1 MRNGRAAWVATSV
14 FAVAWAGGVACSS
27 GGSDPQAE
35 NHTGVC
41 TPNAP
46 QACQCPT
53 GQPGTQQCAPDGS
66 AWLDCVCDG
75 GIGGTGGGT
84 VGAGGGAT
92 TTCTPSYTQGCTCP
106 DGVASFQTCDAT
118 GVWGECQCAGP
129 AGFGGAP
136 TGAGGAPAGLGG
148 AVTGLGGAVT
158 GLGGAVTGLG
168 GAVTGLGGA
177 VTGAGGDATGLGGAA
192 TGVGGDATGL
202 GGAATGVGGDATGLG
217 GAATGVG
224 GDATGLGGD
233 TGTGGSAGAEVV
245 QKDCAVMT
253 TLTSPVFTDFE
264 SYDGATD
271 AGEWSFPFNGTA
283 EDSTAVYAGPY
294 GFDDASGTPF
304 FGMVAGNA
312 SNYALSASN
321 TAATEWG
328 VGFGLWMGCI
338 DASAYTGIQFHI
350 RGTAAGGVGV
360 SLSMEDTTL
369 PDAADPAG
377 GGTCAGAT
385 EEDCVGASY
394 TIESTSLTDTFTL
407 IQIPWTAFTDGDA
420 AGVAVPATGSEITG
434 INFSANL
441 AWEEDPENAGT
452 WIPVPGAVEVT
463 IDDISFY

>member
-1 MRNGRAAWVATSV
+1 MTNGRAAWVAISV
-14 FAVAWAGGVACSS
+14 FAIAWAGGVGCGT
-27 GGSDPQAE
+27 GGSDSEADGTGGICQA
-35 NHTGVC
+35 GSSQACDC
-41 TPNAP
+41 TPGP
-46 QACQCPT
+46 
-53 GQPGTQQCAPDGS
+53 PGTQLCAADGS
-66 AWLDCVCDG
+66 AWQTCVCDG
-75 GIGGTGGGT
+75 GIGGTGGM
-84 VGAGGGAT
+84 GAGTGGDTSA
-92 TTCTPSYTQGCTCP
+92 CTPSYTRGCTCP
-106 DGVASFQTCDAT
+106 NGAESFQTCDAA

-129 AGFGGAP
+129 AGSGGAAPGAGGTAPGLGGAP
-136 TGAGGAPAGLGG
+136 PGAGGAITGAGGAITGAGG
-148 AVTGLGGAVT
+148 AITGAGGAIT
-158 GLGGAVTGLG
+158 GAGGAITGAG
-168 GAVTGLGGA
+168 GAI
-177 VTGAGGDATGLGGAA
+177 TGAGGDA
-192 TGVGGDATGL
+192 TGVGGDATGV
-202 GGAATGVGGDATGLG
+202 GGDATGVGGDATG
-217 GAATGVG
+217 VG
-224 GDATGLGGD
+224 GDATGVGGAA
-233 TGTGGSAGAEVV
+233 TGGAGGAVVV

-253 TLTSPVFTDFE
+253 TVTSPVLADFE

-271 AGEWSFPFNGTA
+271 AGEWSFAFNGA
-283 EDSTAVYAGPY
+283 ADDPNAVYAGPY

-312 SNYALSASN
+312 SNYAVSASN
-321 TAATEWG
+321 AAATAWG
-328 VGFGLWMGCI
+328 TGFGLWMGCI
-338 DASAYTGIQFHI
+338 DASAYTGIQFYI
-350 RGTAAGGVGV
+350 RGTAAGGVGI
-360 SLSMEDTTL
+360 SLAMEDTTL